1 MAEPGSRSA
10 VIPVRS
16 TRTASPAPGPQ
27 GSPGVERTAAS
38 PAMTGSS
45 WTHATQFEPVR
56 ASASA
61 ARAFVRLHLRD
72 HGLDALVDDVG
83 LVVSELA
90 TNAVKHAGTPFTVR
104 LRGDGHCLL
113 LTVHDRSRDVAFERP
128 PGSTSTGG
136 RGLAIVD
143 RLSHDWGV
151 DHADEV
157 EKSVWASF
165 RTP

>member
-1 MAEPGSRSA
+1 MKG
-10 VIPVRS
+10 
-16 TRTASPAPGPQ
+16 G
-27 GSPGVERTAAS
+27 
-38 PAMTGSS
+38 S
-45 WTHATQFEPVR
+45 WTHATELAPVP

-61 ARAFVRLHLRD
+61 ARDFVRLHLRE
-72 HGLDALVDDVG
+72 HGLAALVDDVA

-90 TNAVKHAGTPFTVR
+90 TNAVKHACTPFTVR
-104 LRGDGHCLL
+104 LRGDGLCLL
-113 LTVHDRSRDVAFERP
+113 LTVHDSSRQVASARP

-151 DHADEV
+151 DHGDEV

-165 RTP
+165 QTPADHGTSDPRVGP

>member
-1 MAEPGSRSA
+1 M
-10 VIPVRS
+10 
-16 TRTASPAPGPQ
+16 
-27 GSPGVERTAAS
+27 ERAAAK

-45 WTHATQFEPVR
+45 WTHATELAPVR
-56 ASASA
+56 ASPSA
-61 ARAFVRLHLRD
+61 ARDFVGLHLRE
-72 HGLDALVDDVG
+72 HGLATLVDDVG

-113 LTVHDRSRDVAFERP
+113 LTVRDSSAEVAFERP
-128 PGSTSTGG
+128 PRSTSTSG

-143 RLSHDWGV
+143 KLSHDWGV
-151 DHADEV
+151 DHTDGV

>member
-1 MAEPGSRSA
+1 
-10 VIPVRS
+10 
-16 TRTASPAPGPQ
+16 
-27 GSPGVERTAAS
+27 
-38 PAMTGSS
+38 MTGGS
-45 WTHATQFEPVR
+45 WTHATELAPVP

-61 ARAFVRLHLRD
+61 ARDFVRLHLRE
-72 HGLDALVDDVG
+72 HGLAAHVDDVA

-90 TNAVKHAGTPFTVR
+90 TNAVKHACTPFTVR
-104 LRGDGHCLL
+104 LRGDGLCLL
-113 LTVHDRSRDVAFERP
+113 LTVNDTSREVAFERP

-151 DHADEV
+151 DHAAAG

-165 RTP
+165 QMLSDHGTSDLWVRT

>member
-1 MAEPGSRSA
+1 M
-10 VIPVRS
+10 
-16 TRTASPAPGPQ
+16 
-27 GSPGVERTAAS
+27 ERAAAS
-38 PAMTGSS
+38 PAMSKGSWS
-45 WTHATQFEPVR
+45 HATELAPVR

-61 ARAFVRLHLRD
+61 ARDFVRLHLRE
-72 HGLDALVDDVG
+72 HGLGALVDDVG

-90 TNAVKHAGTPFTVR
+90 TNAVKHACTPFTVR

-113 LTVHDRSRDVAFERP
+113 LTVHDSSREVAFERP

-165 RTP
+165 QTS